1 MKVVYW
7 SDFVCPFCYIGVTR
21 LKKAAQE
28 LNTEIELE
36 IKAFQLDPNADVHTT
51 EDTLTRFAEKY
62 HLSKAEASEQID
74 SISEMGRREGLDFKY
89 ASTLFTNTMDAHR
102 LVKLAQS
109 HSGNKTAEIL
119 TEKLYKAYF
128 TDNLELADHALL
140 KKLCLECGIDEADI
154 DRVLNSDEYKNEV
167 VADEVEAYKLG
178 IDAVP
183 YFVIGDGYTISGA
196 ESVGNMARVMR
207 LAQQQSV

>member
-28 LNTEIELE
+28 VGMTLELE
-36 IKAFQLDPNADVHTT
+36 IKAFQLDPNAALHTT

-102 LVKLAQS
+102 LMKLAQS
-109 HSGNKTAEIL
+109 RNVS
-119 TEKLYKAYF
+119 EKLAEKFYSAYF
-128 TDNLELADHALL
+128 TDNLELSDHSLL
-140 KKLCLECGIDEADI
+140 KKLGLECGLDESDI

-167 VADEVEAYKLG
+167 LADEVDAYKRG

-183 YFVIGDGYTISGA
+183 YFVIGDGYAITGA